1 LTKISKKGIFNKYKS
16 KIKQAKYIFVYGE
29 VSLMKKIDSILYGI
43 ASIFGF
49 VSTMS
54 ESNVFNKYPREYET
68 NVEKAIQKSWIK
80 VGLAIEES
88 INEYSKN

>member
-1 LTKISKKGIFNKYKS
+1 
-16 KIKQAKYIFVYGE
+16 
-29 VSLMKKIDSILYGI
+29 MKKIDSILYGI

-68 NVEKAIQKSWIK
+68 NVELAEGK
-80 VGLAIEES
+80 VNIGELD
-88 INEYSKN
+88 KD